1 MTNNIFSDTAD
12 FITKVLDWHDRH
24 GRSNLPW
31 HDQKN
36 PYRIWVSEIMLQQTR
51 VETVIAYY
59 LDFMLRFPDID
70 TLAEA
75 DLDEVMSH
83 WSGLGYYS
91 RARNLHEAARRIRDE
106 HNSLFPQTLSEVMDL
121 PGIGRSTAGA
131 ILAFSRNERHPI
143 LDGNVKR
150 VLSRYHMVSGSPE
163 KQATKKCLWE
173 LADRHTP
180 QARVAD
186 YTQAI
191 MDLGA
196 LICRVRNPLCK
207 ECPVSSRC
215 LAYDQDQV
223 ANYPAR
229 KQKKVRPLK
238 SCRML
243 LLRRPD
249 GLILLC
255 KRPLKGI
262 WGGLWSLP
270 QLDDPERDVT
280 QYCKEML
287 EFEVTSINPLTRIRH
302 GFSHYELDI
311 TPVLCEIAVPENV
324 QANDNHDLIWHD
336 PKGSVATGLP
346 TAVKKIF
353 ALLDPDKVL

>member
-1 MTNNIFSDTAD
+1 MNFTTE
-12 FITKVLDWHDRH
+12 VLNWHDQC
-24 GRSNLPW
+24 GRRNLPW
-31 HDQKN
+31 HAQKN

-51 VETVIAYY
+51 VETVIPFYQ
-59 LDFMLRFPDID
+59 DFMRRFPDIS
-70 TLAEA
+70 TLAIA
-75 DLDEVMSH
+75 NLDEVMSY

-91 RARNLHEAARRIRDE
+91 RARNLHQAARRIRNE
-106 HNSLFPQTLSEVMDL
+106 YNGIFPQTLDEVVNL

-150 VLSRYHMVSGSPE
+150 VLSRYHAVGGPQE
-163 KQATKKCLWE
+163 KQVTKKRLWE

-180 QARVAD
+180 EERVAD

-196 LICRVRNPLCK
+196 LICRARNPLCG

-215 LAYDQDQV
+215 LAYTQDQIES
-223 ANYPAR
+223 YPAR
-229 KQKKVRPLK
+229 KQKKLRPIK

-243 LLRRPD
+243 VLRRSD
-249 GLILLC
+249 GFILLC

-270 QLDDPERDVT
+270 QLDHSDLDVN
-280 QYCKEML
+280 QYCKEMFN
-287 EFEVTSINPLTRIRH
+287 FEVISTNPLALLRH
-302 GFSHYELDI
+302 GFSHYELEI
-311 TPVLCEIAVPENV
+311 MPILCEITVSKTVSTHPD
-324 QANDNHDLIWHD
+324 QDYLWYD
-336 PKGSVATGLP
+336 PLESVATGLP
-346 TAVKKIF
+346 TAVKRIIEMMKKF
-353 ALLDPDKVL
+353 DASLSA